1 MILDDL
7 AAQFAAGHRWRRRR
21 ILLAIGMIAP
31 IFAFLAVILAALS
44 YPGYDN
50 ATMYLSDLGGARAPH
65 PWLFNGGVLI
75 SGFGAAVAGL
85 GFGLAVVAV
94 GGSRIAAGGLIL
106 CFVLAGIGMVVSALI
121 PWPNPWHLLINLGLG
136 IILAPLFLIWGLW
149 KVQGMPR
156 MKAFL
161 AAVSLANLLMALIT
175 NHRIWYG
182 MVNPQNVGH
191 WETAFAILLVGWTGI
206 AAYGLE
212 RRLYRLAQSQSVSD
226 TL

>member
-7 AAQFAAGHRWRRRR
+7 AAQFAPGHQWRRRR
-21 ILLAIGMIAP
+21 ILLAIGVVAP
-31 IFAFLAVILAALS
+31 IFAFAAVTLAALS
-44 YPGYDN
+44 YPGYNN
-50 ATMYLSDLGGARAPH
+50 ATQYLSDLGGASAKY

-75 SGFGAAVAGL
+75 SAIGAGL
-85 GFGLAVVAV
+85 AGFGFGLAVVAV
-94 GGSRIAAGGLIL
+94 GGSRIAAGGIIL
-106 CFVLAGIGMVVSALI
+106 CFVLAAIGMMAAALI
-121 PWPNPWHLLINLGLG
+121 PWPNDWHLLINLGLG

-149 KVQGMPR
+149 RVPDMGR
-156 MKAFL
+156 MKLFL
-161 AAVSLANLLMALIT
+161 AAVSLANLMMALIT

-182 MVNPQNVGH
+182 TVNPQNVGY

>member
-1 MILDDL
+1 MILDAL
-7 AAQFAAGHRWRRRR
+7 AAQFAAHQRWRRRR
-21 ILLAIGMIAP
+21 ILLAIGVAAP
-31 IFAFLAVILAALS
+31 IFAFIAVVAAVLA
-44 YPGYDN
+44 YPGYNN
-50 ATMYLSDLGGARAPH
+50 ATMYLSDLGGAGAKH

-75 SGFGAAVAGL
+75 SGLGAALAGV
-85 GFGLAVVAV
+85 GFGLAVVAL
-94 GGSRIAAGGLIL
+94 GGSRVASGGIVL

-149 KVQGMPR
+149 KVPEMGR
-156 MKAFL
+156 MKLFL
-161 AAVSLANLLMALIT
+161 AGISLANLLMALIT

-182 MVNPQNVGH
+182 IVNPRNVGW

-226 TL
+226 TP